1 MTRNSYYQRHSR
13 GLTATQL
20 NQFLAM
26 IVLNLIKI
34 KNRESTLISLISD
47 TFLAA
52 KDNQYSWPLCSK
64 GCLLKL
70 SKEYPATQSISKE
83 HISEFSEYIYPC

>member
-26 IVLNLIKI
+26 IVLNLTKI
-34 KNRESTLISLISD
+34 KNRESTLIAD

-52 KDNQYSWPLCSK
+52 KDNQYPWPLCST

-70 SKEYPATQSISKE
+70 PKEYPATQSIPKE